1 MPESQSW
8 ALILHGGAKDIPQ
21 AEEAAH
27 RAGLLAAAE
36 AGRAVLAQGGA
47 ALDVVEAAVRAL
59 EDNPAFNAGFGS
71 VLNARGEV
79 ELDAA
84 IMDGDTLDV
93 GGIAGVQGVR
103 NPISAARLLLY
114 ETPTLLVGPAA
125 REAVGARGAELC
137 EPREMISP
145 ARAAS
150 GCDTVGCVALDVSG
164 RIAAGTSTGGLTGK
178 APGRVGDS
186 PIPGGGLYADS
197 HRGGVSLSGD
207 GEKVSRVLL
216 GFEVLQ
222 RLETLSPDVACRE
235 GLSKLQRVGGEAGVI
250 ALDPRGRIGCAH
262 NSSAFAVGLAASWL
276 PEPVAFLH
284 RTEMEEVIA
293 HG

>member
-1 MPESQSW
+1 MPDTQTW

-47 ALDVVEAAVRAL
+47 ALDAVEAAVRAL
-59 EDNPAFNAGFGS
+59 ENDPSFNAGFGS

-79 ELDAA
+79 EMDAA
-84 IMDGDTLDV
+84 IMDGETLDV
-93 GGIAGVQGVR
+93 GGIAAVQGVR

-114 ETPTLLVGPAA
+114 ETPTLLVGPMA
-125 REAVGARGAELC
+125 RDAVGARGAELC
-137 EPREMISP
+137 DPALMISP
-145 ARAAS
+145 ARAS
-150 GCDTVGCVALDVSG
+150 TGCDTVGCVALDVSG
-164 RIAAGTSTGGLTGK
+164 SIAAGTSTGGLTGK

-186 PIPGGGLYADS
+186 PIPGGGLYADNQ
-197 HRGGVSLSGD
+197 RGGVSLSGD

-222 RLETLSPDVACRE
+222 RLETLDPDTACRE
-235 GLSKLQRVGGEAGVI
+235 GLARLQRVGGEAGMI
-250 ALDPRGRIGCAH
+250 AVDPRGRFGCAH
-262 NSSAFAVGLAASWL
+262 NSSAFAVGVAASWL
-276 PEPVAFLH
+276 AAPAAFLH